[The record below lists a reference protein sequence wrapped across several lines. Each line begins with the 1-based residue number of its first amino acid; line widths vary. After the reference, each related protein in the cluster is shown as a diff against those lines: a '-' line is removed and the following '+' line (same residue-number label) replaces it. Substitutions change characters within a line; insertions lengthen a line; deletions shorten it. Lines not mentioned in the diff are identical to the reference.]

1 MSTDDDQK
9 MTSADSV
16 VEQQKNQALKKVLSD
31 IRDNIGQALSLLD
44 SGQDVPVEKL
54 KELLGSGNKLSDK
67 TEPAE
72 AANVVE
78 GVFDGQQMIGSDG
91 KQYTV
96 PANYASKSKLV
107 EGDILKL
114 TIAKNGSF
122 IYKQI
127 SPIVR
132 ERVIGTIVKDEDTSS
147 FFVVNDER
155 KWRVLTAS
163 VTYFN
168 GDTGDE
174 AVILVPKEGK
184 SKWAA
189 IENVIKQ

>member
-1 MSTDDDQK
+1 MDQNSSPTDGN
-9 MTSADSV
+9 SSV
-16 VEQQKNQALKKVLSD
+16 EAEKNKALKKVLSD
-31 IRDNIGQALSLLD
+31 MRDNISQALSLIEA
-44 SGQDVPVEKL
+44 GEEVPVEKL
-54 KELLGSGNKLSDK
+54 KEILTRPTAVEKPEENQQ
-67 TEPAE
+67 
-72 AANVVE
+72 VVE
-78 GVFDGQQMIGSDG
+78 GVFDGQVMISADG

-114 TIAKNGSF
+114 TIAANGSF

-127 SPIVR
+127 NPVAR
-132 ERVIGTIVKDEDTSS
+132 ERIIGTLVKDEDSGS
-147 FFVVNDER
+147 FFVVLEER

-174 AVILVPKEGK
+174 VVILVPKEGK

-189 IENVIKQ
+189 VENIIKK